1 MSISTKPYFIRAI
14 YEWCVDSGLTP
25 YLVAYVDHRTTVP
38 MQYVQN
44 NEITLNVG
52 ANAVQQL
59 QIDNDWVRFGAR
71 FSGVQHEVW
80 IPTGNILSVFAR
92 ETGEGM
98 GFELEEAD
106 SVVVSPESSTDK
118 SNAFVDKQ
126 SSDEQADSFLKI
138 IK

>member
-1 MSISTKPYFIRAI
+1 MTISTKPYFIRAI

-38 MQYVQN
+38 MQYVKDG
-44 NEITLNVG
+44 EITLNVG

-59 QIDNDWVRFGAR
+59 QIDNDWVRFSAR
-71 FSGVQHEVW
+71 FAGVQHEVW
-80 IPTGNILSVFAR
+80 IPTGNVLSVFAR

-106 SVVVSPESSTDK
+106 SVAAPTESSTGELSVADEK
-118 SNAFVDKQ
+118 
-126 SSDEQADSFLKI
+126 SSDEQTDSFLKI